1 MKKISI
7 IGAGNVGATCAL
19 YCLQKDLGNVVLL
32 DVIDGVAK
40 GKALDMLQTRP
51 IFEFNSTIIGTGD
64 FADTKDSDLYIVTA
78 GLARKPGMDRLDLLK
93 KNAGIISG
101 IAENIKKY
109 SPESIVIVVSNPV
122 DVMTYLMWKKTGFD
136 STRVLGQAGVLD
148 SARMSTFIMM
158 EDATLK
164 PAEVNSVVLGG
175 HGDTMVPLKDLS
187 LIDGV
192 SAAKLLKPEVFDAII
207 ERTRNGGAEIVNLL
221 KTGSAYY
228 APAAAT
234 IQMAEAILLD
244 KKWILPSS
252 VLPKGSYGLD
262 NIYIGLPAKL
272 GKKGLEEIIE
282 LDIPETERK
291 ALERSA
297 EVYQKSIAEIMDF

>member
-7 IGAGNVGATCAL
+7 IGAGNVGASCAM
-19 YCLQKDLGNVVLL
+19 YCLQKDLGNIVLL
-32 DVIDGVAK
+32 DVMDGVAK

-93 KNAGIISG
+93 KNAEIITS

-109 SPESIVIVVSNPV
+109 SPNSIVIVVSNPV
-122 DVMTYLMWKKTGFD
+122 DVMTYLMWKKTGFP
-136 STRVLGQAGVLD
+136 SERIIGQAGVLD
-148 SARMSTFIMM
+148 SARMATFMLM
-158 EDATLK
+158 EDEDLK
-164 PAEVNSVVLGG
+164 PSEVNAVVLGG

-187 LIDGV
+187 LIDGT
-192 SAAKLLKPEVFDAII
+192 SAKMLYKPDVLNAII
-207 ERTRNGGAEIVNLL
+207 KRTQDGGAEIVNLL

-234 IQMAEAILLD
+234 VKMAESIIMD

-252 VLPKGSYGLD
+252 VLPKGAYGLND
-262 NIYIGLPAKL
+262 IYIGLPAML
-272 GKKGLEEIIE
+272 GKNGLEEIVT
-282 LDIPETERK
+282 LDIMADEQK
-291 ALERSA
+291 ALEASA
-297 EVYQKSIAEIMDF
+297 EIYRKSIQELSM